1 MTKGI
6 LSKAGFYYESY
17 LSAYNYVVREGG
29 PTGRYIGQ
37 VTKIGTQWR
46 ASLGFGVVA
55 KGPSKDK
62 AVLKALKIKEERA
75 ANA

>member
-1 MTKGI
+1 MVKGI
-6 LSKAGFYYESY
+6 LSKEGFYYESY

-37 VTKIGTQWR
+37 VTRVGTQWR
-46 ASLGFGVVA
+46 ASLGFGVIA
-55 KGPSKDK
+55 KGATKDK
-62 AVLKALKIKEERA
+62 AVLKALKIREERA